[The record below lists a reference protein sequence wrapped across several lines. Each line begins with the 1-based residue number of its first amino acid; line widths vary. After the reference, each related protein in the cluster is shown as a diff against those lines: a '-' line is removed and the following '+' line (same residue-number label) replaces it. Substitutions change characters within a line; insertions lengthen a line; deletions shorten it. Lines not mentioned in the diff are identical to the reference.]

1 MLAHIATSEFLST
14 YIYSGCSGGDA
25 ARFVLFH
32 CFNTYFF
39 CICLALDVFV
49 RALRLGLGVVVLGGI
64 VVVDARTFEVETTV
78 GGPCVVTS
86 VLVGV
91 WVVDVVDVAEVVVV
105 IATAMGVYAS
115 HIIIF
120 RPPSIS

>member
-1 MLAHIATSEFLST
+1 M
-14 YIYSGCSGGDA
+14 
-25 ARFVLFH
+25 
-32 CFNTYFF
+32 
-39 CICLALDVFV
+39 ALDVFV

-64 VVVDARTFEVETTV
+64 VVVDVRTSEAETTV
-78 GGPCVVTS
+78 VGPLVVTS

-105 IATAMGVYAS
+105 IGVYDLQ
-115 HIIIF
+115 IIIF

>member
-1 MLAHIATSEFLST
+1 
-14 YIYSGCSGGDA
+14 
-25 ARFVLFH
+25 
-32 CFNTYFF
+32 
-39 CICLALDVFV
+39 LALDVFV

-64 VVVDARTFEVETTV
+64 VVVDVRTSEAETTV
-78 GGPCVVTS
+78 VGSVVVTS

-105 IATAMGVYAS
+105 IATAMGVYDS
-115 HIIIF
+115 QIIIF

>member
-1 MLAHIATSEFLST
+1 M
-14 YIYSGCSGGDA
+14 
-25 ARFVLFH
+25 
-32 CFNTYFF
+32 
-39 CICLALDVFV
+39 ALDVFV

-64 VVVDARTFEVETTV
+64 VVVDVRTFEVETTV
-78 GGPCVVTS
+78 VGPLVVTS

-105 IATAMGVYAS
+105 IGVYDS
-115 HIIIF
+115 QIIIF

>member
-1 MLAHIATSEFLST
+1 MHAHIATSELLST
-14 YIYSGCSGGDA
+14 YIYSGFAGGGDA
-25 ARFVLFH
+25 ARFVLFD

-49 RALRLGLGVVVLGGI
+49 RALRLGFGVVVFGSI
-64 VVVDARTFEVETTV
+64 VVVDARTSEVETTV
-78 GGPCVVTS
+78 VGSCVVTS

-105 IATAMGVYAS
+105 VATMGVYDS